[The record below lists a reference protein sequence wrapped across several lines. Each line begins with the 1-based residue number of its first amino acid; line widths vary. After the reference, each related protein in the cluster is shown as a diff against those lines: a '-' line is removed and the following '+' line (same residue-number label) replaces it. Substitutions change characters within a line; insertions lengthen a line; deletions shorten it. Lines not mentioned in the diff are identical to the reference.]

1 MTNEDLILL
10 KFYRIGDLTSEPS
23 FNNAVSKNLETEEQ
37 KELIRILNKIEKG
50 LFFKPE
56 RRRQRK

>member
-10 KFYRIGDLTSEPS
+10 KFYQIGDLTSEPS

-37 KELIRILNKIEKG
+37 KELIRILDKIEKG